1 MDNGVQAL
9 AKIKLLKIKHGEVNW
24 IHEKE
29 ADTLG
34 QVPLCIPSLLQ

>member
-9 AKIKLLKIKHGEVNW
+9 AKIKLLKVKHGEVNW

-29 ADTLG
+29 ADIMD
-34 QVPLCIPSLLQ
+34 QVPLCILSLFQ